1 MNKKFST
8 LFAAFLVASSSF
20 SIFAQNAVPAW
31 YKTGADTY
39 KADFEDPTADEL
51 KEAAKFDLLNR
62 GALKYVNDQ
71 TVGYWN
77 YILPLQDVNVGT
89 LIPGVFVAF

>member
-31 YKTGADTY
+31 YKTGDAY
-39 KADFEDPTADEL
+39 KAAFEDPTSN
-51 KEAAKFDLLNR
+51 AAL
-62 GALKYVNDQ
+62 
-71 TVGYWN
+71 
-77 YILPLQDVNVGT
+77 
-89 LIPGVFVAF
+89 